1 MTAPDSYDAL
11 AASIERA
18 LRTDL
23 APPGSATQLAGA
35 IDRVMLGEA
44 TAGELR
50 LGYLRVLV
58 AVPFVALT
66 ALPLLAG
73 RATVH
78 DGTALVPLLL
88 ATLWL
93 AASTVLVAALRRGW
107 YRRWVTRAAPL
118 VDAFFILTTLVATW
132 QLPPGMRA
140 PHAEMMAAATALC
153 TFLSLSGTLRW
164 SRRAA
169 RTATALAMGVF
180 VIVAVVM
187 RMEWFPVALIS
198 VILLASGLLS
208 MSVTTLVRRLVT
220 DEVARATLSR
230 MYEDAEA
237 SIDAREQ
244 VLKIVSHD
252 LRNPLHTIS
261 MCASLLLEL
270 PMPPEKQADHL
281 TRIKRAGERM
291 NRLVQDLLDVAKLEA
306 GRVAISTRPVS
317 VAPLVSEASGMLSP
331 IAAEKQLRLETVVA
345 DGLQQVVADEGRV
358 IQVLSN
364 LVGNAVKFT
373 PAGGTITIRAEDAP
387 GGVRFSV
394 SDTGVGMTPEQL
406 SKLFGEFWQANPADR
421 RGIGLGLSIAKG
433 IVEAHGGRI
442 WVESQPG
449 VGTTFHFTLSASLA
463 SSGAMSGV
471 RERRQPSGSPAEI
484 ERRTSS
490 AATATATRQ
499 RTTQ

>member
-23 APPGSATQLAGA
+23 APPGSATHLVGA
-35 IDRVMLGEA
+35 IDRAMFGEA
-44 TAGELR
+44 SAGELR
-50 LGYLRVLV
+50 LGYLRLLV
-58 AVPFVALT
+58 AVAFVALT

-73 RATVH
+73 RASVS
-78 DGTALVPLLL
+78 DGAALVPLFL
-88 ATLWL
+88 ATAWL
-93 AASTVLVAALRRGW
+93 ATAAALVAALRRGW
-107 YRRWVTRAAPL
+107 YRRWVTHAAPV
-118 VDAFFILTTLVATW
+118 VDALFILGALIATW
-132 QLPPGMRA
+132 QLAPGIRSPRA
-140 PHAEMMAAATALC
+140 ELMAAATALC
-153 TFLSLSGTLRW
+153 AFLSLSGTLRW
-164 SRRAA
+164 SRWAA
-169 RTATALAMGVF
+169 RAGSTLAIGVF
-180 VIVAVVM
+180 VIVAVTM
-187 RMEWFPVALIS
+187 RMEWFPIALIS

-208 MSVTTLVRRLVT
+208 MSVTTLVRRVVT
-220 DEVARATLSR
+220 DEVARTTLSR

-261 MCASLLLEL
+261 MCASLMLEL
-270 PMPPEKQADHL
+270 PMPPEKQAEQL
-281 TRIKRAGERM
+281 QRIRRAGERM

-306 GRVAISTRPVS
+306 GRVAINARLVAVGPLVNEAVS
-317 VAPLVSEASGMLSP
+317 MLAPL
-331 IAAEKQLRLETVVA
+331 AEEQGLRLDAVVA
-345 DGLQQVVADEGRV
+345 DGLQQIVADEGRV

-406 SKLFGEFWQANPADR
+406 SKLFGQIWQANPADR

-449 VGTTFHFTLSASLA
+449 VGTTFHFTLSSSLA
-463 SSGAMSGV
+463 SAGMSGV
-471 RERRQPSGSPAEI
+471 RERRQSFQ
-484 ERRTSS
+484 SS
-490 AATATATRQ
+490 TMH
-499 RTTQ
+499 